1 MTSHN
6 AKGRQLLAEFA
17 GKLKSPMDVAENVVP
32 FSPLCHPQRSFVHS
46 ANPGQ
51 PAQWGLRSRRAE
63 QIIQRPVRSD
73 RLTRNQKLTSVHAQ

>member
-51 PAQWGLRSRRAE
+51 PAQWG
-63 QIIQRPVRSD
+63 
-73 RLTRNQKLTSVHAQ
+73 